1 MTSATCRSSGR
12 RSGFVDIPQIK
23 RKRTTAGGPA
33 VVRKRPKGT
42 RAVRLPP
49 GFLGSVEGP
58 GGSLQPDGVTD
69 VEEPTAQTHD
79 ATIAVVNVSSAD
91 AYVESNSL
99 LRMIPRD
106 VVAVLSAGKI
116 ERHGEDCQGN
126 CFIAQPVPVRASDSC
141 AVARSQLRTP
151 RHTAPGVGQSRY
163 G

>member
-42 RAVRLPP
+42 QAVRLPP

-79 ATIAVVNVSSAD
+79 ATIAVVNVSRAD
-91 AYVESNSL
+91 AYVESNLAEDDQESRVKHERRRRPPA
-99 LRMIPRD
+99 LRCC
-106 VVAVLSAGKI
+106 G
-116 ERHGEDCQGN
+116 
-126 CFIAQPVPVRASDSC
+126 
-141 AVARSQLRTP
+141 
-151 RHTAPGVGQSRY
+151 
-163 G
+163 